1 MRLCI
6 VGVTWE
12 VEKIKQNLRGSIR
25 TFDRKVLD
33 LQECEERIFYICG
46 LTESYVEFIKFQM
59 ISMWKMSVWTFLSL
73 LSFSFV
79 LRFLKKV
86 YQVGKNDHKG

>member
-6 VGVTWE
+6 VGVMWE
-12 VEKIKQNLRGSIR
+12 VEKIKQSLKGSIR

-33 LQECEERIFYICG
+33 LQEWEERIFYICG

-59 ISMWKMSVWTFLSL
+59 ISMRKCQFEPS
-73 LSFSFV
+73 
-79 LRFLKKV
+79 
-86 YQVGKNDHKG
+86 